1 MSKARELASL
11 GNAYSDGALSNRNL
25 IINGAMQVW
34 QRGTS
39 FNGAGYTA
47 DRWFQ
52 ASNNTNAIT
61 QSSVT
66 LPNGDAA
73 NTLKV
78 TATGSASEWFDIYQ
92 VVEDY
97 KRLLGKTVTMSGW
110 VRTNINGV
118 VFRKYSDQNLSSVV
132 PNDGAWHYI
141 EATFTPDVSGG
152 AVRGPTGSTFGVTFN
167 APLSVVSGDYYE
179 FAQVQLEVGDTAT
192 PFEHRSY
199 GQELALAQRFFERFY
214 YPSGQNRPV
223 ALGHWYATNGV
234 HAPFYYSEK
243 RAAPTA
249 SVSNANHFGLYIG
262 TSLDANYATTLN
274 LVQLT
279 SRCLNFNPSA
289 IATGAVGTVNAAALI
304 SKMALYDAWIDIDAE
319 L

>member
-1 MSKARELASL
+1 MSKARSLAAL
-11 GNAYSDGALSNRNL
+11 GNAYDDGALSNRNL

-179 FAQVQLEVGDTAT
+179 FAQVQLEIGDTAT

-199 GQELALAQRFFERFY
+199 GQELQLCQRYYYNTLASTDY
-214 YPSGQNRPV
+214 NSIGSGV
-223 ALGHWYATNGV
+223 
-234 HAPFYYSEK
+234 
-243 RAAPTA
+243 
-249 SVSNANHFGLYIG
+249 
-262 TSLDANYATTLN
+262 
-274 LVQLT
+274 
-279 SRCLNFNPSA
+279 
-289 IATGAVGTVNAAALI
+289 IATSTRT
-304 SKMALYDAWIDIDAE
+304 ALYVKHPVQMRVSPTVTILGNPFIRSGGADYAVSGVSGHYSNNSLLAYFDTSSGMTVGYGCTVFGTTTSGISCEAE

>member
-1 MSKARELASL
+1 MSRQSELAQL
-11 GNAYSDGALSNRNL
+11 GRVFDNSALSNRNL

-39 FNGAGYTA
+39 FNGSGYTA

-61 QSSVT
+61 QNSVT

-78 TATGSASEWFDIYQ
+78 TATGSVSEWFDIYQ

-179 FAQVQLEVGDTAT
+179 FAQVQLELGDTAT
-192 PFEHRSY
+192 PFEHRPY
-199 GQELALAQRFFERFY
+199 GQELALCQRYYQQYLQKYRNAVYFSLANFFVFDRQELSQTMRASPTCTWKSGSIY
-214 YPSGQNRPV
+214 LAINGQN
-223 ALGHWYATNGV
+223 
-234 HAPFYYSEK
+234 
-243 RAAPTA
+243 TA
-249 SVSNANHFGLYIG
+249 SS
-262 TSLDANYATTLN
+262 TMYAGSSSYGFSGAT
-274 LVQLT
+274 
-279 SRCLNFNPSA
+279 
-289 IATGAVGTVNAAALI
+289 ITGATFVINRQAGGVTPSNCLVYNTEVT
-304 SKMALYDAWIDIDAE
+304 DAIFAFDAE